1 MRVNVSDI
9 VKTEGAG
16 IDINFCD
23 ELPELREYDTSVEF
37 KPSFGFTGRIVN
49 LGGLLKLSGELH
61 FEFSANCLRCLKRV
75 EAAEDIEVNESF
87 VEASKADETD
97 AYAFEGNVVDIDKP
111 LIDNIILALPM
122 KIICSE
128 DCKGLCKTCG
138 INLNIKN
145 CDCDEREIVDPRMEI
160 LKDYFK

>member
-16 IDINFCD
+16 VDVVFCD
-23 ELPELREYDTSVEF
+23 NLPGLREFDTSVEF
-37 KPSFGFTGRIVN
+37 RPPFKFTGRIVN

-61 FEFSANCLRCLKRV
+61 FEFSANCLRCLTRV
-75 EAAEDIEVNESF
+75 DTVMDILVQESF
-87 VEASKADETD
+87 VEIPESDDD
-97 AYAFEGNVVDIDKP
+97 AYTYEGNVVDIDKP
-111 LIDNIILALPM
+111 LMDNIILALPM
-122 KIICSE
+122 KVICSE

-138 INLNIKN
+138 TNLNLKN
-145 CDCDEREIVDPRMEI
+145 CNCDEHKIVDSRMEI

>member
-9 VKTEGAG
+9 IKTEGAG
-16 IDINFCD
+16 IDVNFSD
-23 ELPELREYDTSVEF
+23 NLPELQEYDTSVEF
-37 KPSFGFTGRIVN
+37 KPSFEFTGRIVN
-49 LGGLLKLSGELH
+49 LGGLLKLSGDLH

-75 EAAEDIEVNESF
+75 DTFSDIKVEESF
-87 VEASKADETD
+87 VEVSKSDDVD
-97 AYAFEGNVVDIDKP
+97 AYTFEGNVVDIDKP
-111 LIDNIILALPM
+111 LMDNIILAMPM

-138 INLNIKN
+138 TNLNIKN
-145 CDCDEREIVDPRMEI
+145 CNCDEHEIVDPRMEI